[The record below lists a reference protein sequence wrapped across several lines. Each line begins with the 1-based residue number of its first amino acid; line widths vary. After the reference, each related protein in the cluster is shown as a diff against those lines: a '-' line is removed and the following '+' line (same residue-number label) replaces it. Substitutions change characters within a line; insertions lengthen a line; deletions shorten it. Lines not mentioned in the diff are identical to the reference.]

1 MGNKYKPQQIIV
13 IQVWQIKFFVET
25 NLKLYLDFGRFL
37 KVPIGIVMSELTLW
51 PGIIKWDLR
60 NELN

>member
-13 IQVWQIKFFVET
+13 IQVWQIKNFVET